1 MSKRYNFPE
10 WLNKSKFDQ
19 YQLEQIKEEIKSGL
33 ESGIDTSI
41 YAKPEFNCDQMR
53 QIREGLESRLDV
65 SIYAKLLRKQSE
77 LV

>member
-33 ESGIDTSI
+33 ESGIDTSHNNLC
-41 YAKPEFNCDQMR
+41 F
-53 QIREGLESRLDV
+53 S
-65 SIYAKLLRKQSE
+65 
-77 LV
+77 LVNSLFLTFSFLHRDIF

>member
-19 YQLEQIKEEIKSGL
+19 YQLGQIKEEIKSGL

-41 YAKPEFNCDQMR
+41 YAKPEFDADQMHEIR
-53 QIREGLESRLDV
+53 QGFGSR
-65 SIYAKLLRKQSE
+65 Y
-77 LV
+77 